1 MGGHQGKG
9 LIGQR
14 ASLLLLSAILSVS
27 TAILPQASADDTS
40 VSHEQ
45 TRNQKDDVDTTSST
59 ASHVRTMKSK
69 SRLPVWAYN
78 PPPAGLDHNL
88 HQDIFAQV
96 LRLEHTPPPV
106 NDPSELA
113 NEISNDDEDDY
124 DDDDDNDDDDQHNPH
139 MTDPNHQPVPTKW
152 LMLGYSRVVD
162 IPTSPTSVTMGSAGQ
177 GHCWSSSPP
186 AALLDSAVKTTGAPC
201 DTLRTSQTD
210 WMQKP
215 SAQVLGDLIIFLTF
229 VIITQSVIHLWRGY
243 CRVRAAIAGRGEL
256 TLEGDE
262 KQFRACNEDIESRS
276 ESRLLN

>member
-1 MGGHQGKG
+1 MGGHQGKS

-14 ASLLLLSAILSVS
+14 ASLLPLSAILSVS
-27 TAILPQASADDTS
+27 TAILPQASADDS
-40 VSHEQ
+40 SIFHEQ
-45 TRNQKDDVDTTSST
+45 TRNQKDDVDITSNT
-59 ASHVRTMKSK
+59 ASHFRTVKSK
-69 SRLPVWAYN
+69 SRLPGWAYN

-88 HQDIFAQV
+88 HHDRFAQV

-113 NEISNDDEDDY
+113 NEISNDDDY
-124 DDDDDNDDDDQHNPH
+124 DDDDGDGDEHNPH
-139 MTDPNHQPVPTKW
+139 MTDPNYQPVPTKW

-162 IPTSPTSVTMGSAGQ
+162 IPTSPTSETMGSAGQ

-186 AALLDSAVKTTGAPC
+186 AMPLDSVVKTTVTPC

-215 SAQVLGDLIIFLTF
+215 SAQFLGALTIFLIF
-229 VIITQSVIHLWRGY
+229 VIITQSVIHLWQWY
-243 CRVRAAIAGRGEL
+243 CRVRAATAGRGEL

-262 KQFRACNEDIESRS
+262 KQFRACTEDIESRS
-276 ESRLLN
+276 ESPLLN